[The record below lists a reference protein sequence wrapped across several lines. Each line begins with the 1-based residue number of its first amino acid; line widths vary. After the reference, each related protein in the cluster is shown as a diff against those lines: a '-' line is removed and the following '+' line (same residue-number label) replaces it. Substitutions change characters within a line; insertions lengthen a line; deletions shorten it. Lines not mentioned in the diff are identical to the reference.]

1 MSVKIGH
8 ASIDERGKVSGGSA
22 GDQSV
27 KEVCTRS
34 WYNKGWSVLLRP
46 KSATVAEKMAAA
58 CEAGCANP
66 KIGYDQYQRNTL
78 RVQAKAANWNLAK
91 ITTACET
98 DCSAFMTVC
107 AEAAGVDVSSCYTS
121 GNAPVTSTMRAKF
134 KATGAFEVLTASKY
148 LTSPDY
154 LKRGDVLVYEKGH
167 TVMVLSNG
175 SKAGNGTSAA
185 ATTSA
190 PAKTPGKLEVD
201 GQWGKDTTKRLQE
214 IFGTPVDG
222 KISNQWAS
230 YEGDN
235 PGLVS
240 GWDWKPVPNGKGSQL
255 IKALQK
261 WAGMPLSAQDGEIGP
276 GTIKALQ
283 KKLGTVVDGKVSNP
297 SQMVKALQTWAN
309 NQ

>member
-8 ASIDERGKVSGGSA
+8 ASIDERGKVNSGAA
-22 GDQSV
+22 GDQTAR
-27 KEVCTRS
+27 ELCTRS

-46 KSATVAEKMAAA
+46 KSEAVAEKMAAA
-58 CEAGCANP
+58 CEAACNNP

-78 RVQAKAANWNLAK
+78 RTQAKAANWNLAK
-91 ITTACET
+91 ITTPCET

-107 AEAAGVDVSSCYTS
+107 AEAAGVDVSGCYTS
-121 GNAPVTSTMRAKF
+121 GNAPVTQTMRAKF

-175 SKAGNGTSAA
+175 SKAGSGSSG
-185 ATTSA
+185 TSA
-190 PAKTPGKLEVD
+190 PAKAPDKLEVD
-201 GQWGKDTTKRLQE
+201 GQWGKDTTRKLQQ

-222 KISNQWAS
+222 IVSNQWAS

-240 GWDWKPVPNGKGSQL
+240 GWDWKPVPNGKGSHL

-261 WAGMPLSAQDGEIGP
+261 WAGMPASAQDGEIGP
-276 GTIKALQ
+276 ATIKALQ
-283 KKLGTVVDGKVSNP
+283 KKLGTVVDGKISNP

-309 NQ
+309 KQ

>member
-8 ASIDERGKVSGGSA
+8 ASIDERGKVNSGSA
-22 GDQSV
+22 GDQTGR
-27 KEVCTRS
+27 EVCTRS

-46 KSATVAEKMAAA
+46 KSATVAEKMAKA
-58 CEAGCANP
+58 CEAGCANT

-78 RVQAKAANWNLAK
+78 RTQAKAAGWDLSK
-91 ITTACET
+91 ITKTCET

-107 AEAAGVDVSSCYTS
+107 AEAAGIDVSGCYTS
-121 GNAPVTSTMRAKF
+121 GNAPTTFNMRAKF
-134 KATGAFEVLTASKY
+134 KATGAFEVLTDSKY

-175 SKAGNGTSAA
+175 SKAGGAS
-185 ATTSA
+185 TT
-190 PAKTPGKLEVD
+190 AKTSNKLTVD
-201 GQWGKDTTKRLQE
+201 GQWGKTTTAKLQQ
-214 IFGTPVDG
+214 IFGTVVDG
-222 KISNQWAS
+222 VVSNQSAS
-230 YEGDN
+230 YKASN

-240 GWDWKPVPNGKGSQL
+240 GWEWQEKPNGKGSQL

-261 WAGMPLSAQDGEIGP
+261 WAGMAASAQDGMIGP
-276 GTIKALQ
+276 ATIKALQ